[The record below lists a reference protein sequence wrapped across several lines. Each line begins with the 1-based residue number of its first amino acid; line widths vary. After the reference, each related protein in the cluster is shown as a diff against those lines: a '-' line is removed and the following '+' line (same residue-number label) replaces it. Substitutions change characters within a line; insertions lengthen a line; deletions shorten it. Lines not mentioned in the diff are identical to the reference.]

1 MQPFRIMGAVLAKTD
16 PKPVKP
22 FKPASAC
29 RGLALLCALCSLT
42 SPAQANECEELVKM
56 HGLLGRAYVQ
66 CHFTFYSRGFVIQ
79 AEACGSKMGDKVYKQ
94 QLSEG
99 TAAFEAKANQI
110 GQPALCAKILKDF
123 PYTVRQ

>member
-1 MQPFRIMGAVLAKTD
+1 MQPFRIMGVVLAKTD
-16 PKPVKP
+16 PNPTKP

-29 RGLALLCALCSLT
+29 RGLILLCALFCLT

-99 TAAFEAKANQI
+99 TAAFEAKASQM

>member
-1 MQPFRIMGAVLAKTD
+1 MQPFRIMGLVLAKTA
-16 PKPVKP
+16 PHPTKP

-29 RGLALLCALCSLT
+29 RGLMLLCALCSLT
-42 SPAQANECEELVKM
+42 GPAQANECEELVKM

-99 TAAFEAKANQI
+99 TAAFEAKASQL